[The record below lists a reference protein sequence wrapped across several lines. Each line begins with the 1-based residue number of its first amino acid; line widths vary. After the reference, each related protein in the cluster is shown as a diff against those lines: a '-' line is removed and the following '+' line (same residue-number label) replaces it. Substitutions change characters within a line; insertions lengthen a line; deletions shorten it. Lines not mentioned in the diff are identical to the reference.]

1 MTYRPQSLAW
11 HTQAPDTSCQY
22 RHWLKDQGSL
32 TRKIQLRCNA
42 FSVRRVRLSQGHASR
57 DEAKL
62 LGLQPR
68 TRALLRE
75 VYLYC
80 NEHPLVFAH
89 SVLPLPGLRG
99 PWRALSVLG
108 NKPLG
113 AALFANPMVKRTP
126 LAFKKL
132 SPRDD
137 LFIRACAMLPFTPKN
152 LWARRSIFNLKGSPI
167 LVTEVFL
174 PDILELAI

>member
-1 MTYRPQSLAW
+1 MTFRQQPLVWHARAPNVTCPYRP
-11 HTQAPDTSCQY
+11 
-22 RHWLKDQGSL
+22 WLIDLGSL
-32 TRKIQLRCNA
+32 TRRIQVRCDT
-42 FSVRRVRLSQGHASR
+42 FSVRHVRLSYGRACR
-57 DEAKL
+57 DEAAL
-62 LGLQPR
+62 VNLQPR
-68 TRALLRE
+68 ARALLRE

-80 NEHPLVFAH
+80 GERPMIFAH

-99 PWRALSVLG
+99 PWHALSALG

-132 SPRDD
+132 GARDE
-137 LFIRACAMLPFTPKN
+137 LYLRACRILTFKPSH

-174 PDILELAI
+174 PDILELAK